1 MSASRRLDELIEAL
15 QIMPGIGPVS
25 AARIAYYLLDR
36 KRSDALSLSDAIA
49 HAVNEIGQCPCC
61 HNYSDA
67 DGELCSQCASAKRRE
82 SGQIC
87 VVESPSDVEAIEN
100 SGTYHGT
107 YFVLHGLLSPIE
119 GIGPEE
125 LGFDALI
132 ERMSKD
138 KVKEVILAI
147 SQTVE
152 GEVTSQYLAAL
163 AKKLDITV
171 SRIASGVPIGGNLNS
186 VDGNTL
192 ALSINYRRPVES

>member
-1 MSASRRLDELIEAL
+1 M
-15 QIMPGIGPVS
+15 
-25 AARIAYYLLDR
+25 
-36 KRSDALSLSDAIA
+36 
-49 HAVNEIGQCPCC
+49 
-61 HNYSDA
+61 
-67 DGELCSQCASAKRRE
+67 
-82 SGQIC
+82 IC

-192 ALSINYRRPVES
+192 ALSINYRRPFES